1 MIKFKHNLNQSLTS
15 SHPSISSLSISH
27 DKPGTMGNWHN
38 PETSFVPFQ
47 RNMEVWPCTLKG
59 ITSKNCKK
67 GQSKTS
73 LCRDLKKRHA
83 GDKTTFAPSARKNI
97 MLAIQVTWYHSVEN
111 GELLQNT
118 GHSYKTPFPHCPV
131 QKLSETLHV
140 DLSLKQ
146 PTWFTLYSP
155 YSRYE
160 LLRWQRALLNAKKT
174 MPAGDS
180 TDQ

>member
-1 MIKFKHNLNQSLTS
+1 MLSILIPYQHKLLCYSKIGPSDQEWSFFFFINSTNSEHKKVIKFKHNLNQRLTS

-27 DKPGTMGNWHN
+27 DEPGTMGNWHN

-67 GQSKTS
+67 GQSKAS

-97 MLAIQVTWYHSVEN
+97 MLAIQVT
-111 GELLQNT
+111 
-118 GHSYKTPFPHCPV
+118 
-131 QKLSETLHV
+131 
-140 DLSLKQ
+140 
-146 PTWFTLYSP
+146 
-155 YSRYE
+155 
-160 LLRWQRALLNAKKT
+160 
-174 MPAGDS
+174 
-180 TDQ
+180 